1 MIRVAFQGE
10 LGAFSEMAARRQFA
24 DAQLMPCS
32 DFESA
37 AAALFN
43 HLADF
48 AVLPIENTVA
58 GAVQGTRSILEDGRF
73 ATVDELW
80 LPIHHCVLGLPSATL
95 EDVRVVISHPIALAQ
110 CGNWLRRH
118 PAIVAQDWYDT
129 AGAAKHVS
137 SHQAASLAAIAS
149 RAAADRYRLT
159 LLAENVE
166 DRSDNQTRFA
176 ILALR

>member
-24 DAQLMPCS
+24 DAQLMPCT

-43 HLADF
+43 HVADY
-48 AVLPIENTVA
+48 AVLPVENTVA
-58 GAVQGTRSILEDGRF
+58 GAVQGTLGILADGRF

-80 LPIHHCVLGLPSATL
+80 LPIHHCVLGLPSTTL
-95 EDVRVVISHPIALAQ
+95 DEVRVVLSHPVALAQ

-118 PAIVAQDWYDT
+118 PALRAHEWYDT
-129 AGAAKHVS
+129 AGAAKHI
-137 SHQAASLAAIAS
+137 AASHDPTIGAIAS
-149 RAAADRYRLT
+149 RVAADRYRLT
-159 LLAENVE
+159 ILAENVE

>member
-10 LGAFSEMAARRQFA
+10 FGAFSEIAARRQFA

-43 HLADF
+43 HVADY
-48 AVLPIENTVA
+48 AVLPIENTLA
-58 GAVQGTRSILEDGRF
+58 GTVQGTRSILEDGRF
-73 ATVDELW
+73 ATIDELW
-80 LPIHHCVLGLPSATL
+80 LPIHHCVLGLPSTSL
-95 EDVRVVISHPIALAQ
+95 HDVRAVLSHPVALAQ
-110 CGNWLRRH
+110 CRNWLRNH
-118 PAIVAQDWYDT
+118 PEIRAQEWYDT
-129 AGAAKHVS
+129 AGAAKHIADS
-137 SHQAASLAAIAS
+137 QDHSLAAIAS
-149 RAAADRYRLT
+149 RAAAGRYGLT